1 MLTYLGIRDF
11 AIIDELALELGPG
24 LTALTGET
32 GAGKSI
38 VVDALALAAGGRAAA
53 DVVRQGAE
61 RAEIAATFDIGART
75 AARRWL
81 ESQAIDCEGECIL
94 RRVVGRD
101 GRSRAFINGQPVPL
115 QTLRELGEQLVDIHG
130 QQEFVSLTRRAAQLE
145 LLDAHGRHEAL
156 TQQVRDGHERW
167 RALRAEWEELAAA
180 GRDRDA
186 RLELL
191 RYQVHELQALALK
204 GAEIPD
210 LLAEQRRHAHSGR
223 LIEGVRQ
230 ALDLVYEQESFS
242 AHEALARALTSV
254 RNVTALDPSLATTES
269 LLEEGRIALR
279 EAADAL
285 RHYLEAME
293 VDPERQEWV
302 ERRVAT
308 IEELARKHRLPA
320 TELPAHLEQL
330 SGELERL
337 ESHES
342 TLEGLQAR
350 LTGLRA
356 EYGQAAKQLSAAR
369 SKAAADL
376 SRDVTRLMQKLG
388 MTGGRFDANI
398 TSDPAAEPAP
408 SGLDSVEFVVTAN
421 PGQPLKPVARVASG
435 GELSRISLAIQV
447 AALGK
452 AITPCL
458 VFDEV
463 DAGVG
468 GAVAEIVG
476 RQLATLGERAQVLC
490 VTHLPQV
497 ASQADQHVRVAKL
510 TDGRSARTTVSE
522 LKGPERVE
530 ELARMLG
537 GVEIT
542 HKARD
547 HAREMLKRAAGGAR
561 ARSGR

>member
-38 VVDALALAAGGRAAA
+38 VVDALALASGGRAAA

-61 RAEIAATFDIGART
+61 RAEIAATFDVGGQ
-75 AARRWL
+75 AAVRRWL
-81 ESQAIDCEGECIL
+81 ESQAIDCDGECIL

-145 LLDAHGRHEAL
+145 LLDAHGRHEPLA
-156 TQQVRDGHERW
+156 QEVRDGYERW
-167 RALRAEWEELAAA
+167 RALRDQCAGLAAA

-191 RYQVHELQALALK
+191 RYQVRELQALGLK
-204 GAEIPD
+204 TAEIPQ
-210 LLAEQRRHAHSGR
+210 LMAEQSRHAHSGR
-223 LIEGVRQ
+223 LVEGVRQ
-230 ALDLVYEQESFS
+230 ALELVYEQESFS
-242 AHEALARALTSV
+242 AHEAVSRALTSV
-254 RNVTALDPSLATTES
+254 RAISALDPRLATTES

-285 RHYLEAME
+285 RHYLESME

-320 TELPAHLEQL
+320 AELPAHLELL
-330 SGELERL
+330 STELDQL

-342 TLEGLQAR
+342 TLEALQAQ
-350 LTGLRA
+350 LSAKRA
-356 EYGQAAKQLSAAR
+356 DYGQAAARLSAAR
-369 SKAAADL
+369 RSAAADL
-376 SRDVTRLMQKLG
+376 TREVTRLMQKLG
-388 MTGGRFDANI
+388 MAGGRFEATVAADA
-398 TSDPAAEPAP
+398 PGEPAP
-408 SGLDSVEFVVTAN
+408 SGLDSVEFIVSAN
-421 PGQPLKPVARVASG
+421 PGQPLKQVARVASG

-452 AITPCL
+452 VITPCL

-476 RQLATLGERAQVLC
+476 RQLGALGERAQVLC

-497 ASQADQHVRVAKL
+497 ASQADHHVRVTKL
-510 TDGRSARTTVSE
+510 TDGRSTRTTLNE
-522 LKGPERVE
+522 LRGPERVE

-542 HKARD
+542 QKARD
-547 HAREMLKRAAGGAR
+547 HAREMLKRADGGTR
-561 ARSGR
+561 ARTTR